1 MGDSAR
7 AGTIQLPRAAR
18 AASAGRRSP
27 RRVRRPLPPRQV
39 WSSGSPRSVGGR
51 AEVQPSRSHHSGRP
65 RAPATGLWP
74 RGFSASDAELGRRP
88 GPCGRLSSASGPDPT
103 DAQTSPAVAG
113 ESRGLACLSNA
124 ARGPTREPA
133 SPRWPVCP
141 RPGRAP
147 PSRCRCSP
155 GPLHPCGPLTVGL
168 NEALGR
174 VLVARGKPQSRRA
187 ELLAAL
193 AGPRLKAWRPAR
205 VGVGNLVSGQTRG
218 LHRAET

>member
-18 AASAGRRSP
+18 AASACRRSP

-103 DAQTSPAVAG
+103 DAQIVPPSQ
-113 ESRGLACLSNA
+113 EKA
-124 ARGPTREPA
+124 AA
-133 SPRWPVCP
+133 SPV
-141 RPGRAP
+141 
-147 PSRCRCSP
+147 SRTLP
-155 GPLHPCGPLTVGL
+155 
-168 NEALGR
+168 
-174 VLVARGKPQSRRA
+174 
-187 ELLAAL
+187 
-193 AGPRLKAWRPAR
+193 AGPRENPVSSVAR
-205 VGVGNLVSGQTRG
+205 LSASWARATITLSLQPWAAPSLRAPHRG
-218 LHRAET
+218 LK

>member
-27 RRVRRPLPPRQV
+27 RRVRRPLSPRQV

-124 ARGPTREPA
+124 ARGPTGEP
-133 SPRWPVCP
+133 
-141 RPGRAP
+141 GLLGG
-147 PSRCRCSP
+147 PS
-155 GPLHPCGPLTVGL
+155 V
-168 NEALGR
+168 R
-174 VLVARGKPQSRRA
+174 VLGERRHHVVA
-187 ELLAAL
+187 AAL
-193 AGPRLKAWRPAR
+193 RRCIPAGPSPWA
-205 VGVGNLVSGQTRG
+205 
-218 LHRAET
+218 